1 MSPLL
6 LCEIDNPVE
15 LVTVVVV
22 SLWPSKP
29 GLFWENFQCFV
40 TVRLLKIGQSSTL
53 HSVVV
58 SWKLLGIV
66 NHDDRVHFGPSW
78 VSLSGILNTVIRP
91 LKSSCTLYNLIVP
104 HFLFLLSV
112 MSAQSMSAGRATC
125 FYKSVSAL
133 FVVVP
138 NLIHNLL
145 ICLHA
150 CPPFA
155 KSVLHT
161 L

>member
-1 MSPLL
+1 MAVETRSILGKF
-6 LCEIDNPVE
+6 PVFCNC
-15 LVTVVVV
+15 
-22 SLWPSKP
+22 SS
-29 GLFWENFQCFV
+29 F
-40 TVRLLKIGQSSTL
+40 KIGQSSTL

-91 LKSSCTLYNLIVP
+91 LKSSFTLYNLIVP

-112 MSAQSMSAGRATC
+112 MSAQSMSAGTATC

-145 ICLHA
+145 ICLPVPH
-150 CPPFA
+150 
-155 KSVLHT
+155 L
-161 L
+161 